1 MTERFLH
8 SCSQI
13 LPTVKEALLLVLRAH
28 LMLFYFEG
36 IELFIITDACYA
48 YDFWLNYLI
57 YIMQTWAA
65 GRTTAIIKQWT
76 ILEAYNW

>member
-8 SCSQI
+8 SSSQI

-36 IELFIITDACYA
+36 IGLFIITDACFA
-48 YDFWLNYLI
+48 YDFSVGLLVI
-57 YIMQTWAA
+57 YNANLGSW
-65 GRTTAIIKQWT
+65 
-76 ILEAYNW
+76 